1 MSDLSMFF
9 AQNAAVEVAEEF
21 AVSER
26 FKDKEGK
33 AAKWKLRSI
42 SEEENQELR
51 KSATKKTKG
60 KGGVYTSDVDHN
72 EYMSKLVVSCV
83 TFPDLKNAEI
93 QKTYGVMGAEK
104 LLLKMLLPGEFSG
117 LMEKVTA
124 INGFDQ
130 DMNELVEEV
139 KN

>member
-9 AQNAAVEVAEEF
+9 AQNAAVEVAEEVE
-21 AVSER
+21 VSTR
-26 FKDKEGK
+26 FKDKDGK
-33 AAKWKLRSI
+33 VGKWKLRSI
-42 SEEENQELR
+42 TEDDNQELR

-60 KGGVYTSDVDHN
+60 KNGMYTSDLDTN
-72 EYMSKLVVSCV
+72 EYLSKLVVACV
-83 TFPDLKNAEI
+83 VYPDLKNAEI

-104 LLLKMLLPGEFSG
+104 LLRKMLLPGEFSA
-117 LMEKVTA
+117 LMEKVQA
-124 INGFDQ
+124 MNGFDQ

>member
-1 MSDLSMFF
+1 MNDLSMFF

-21 AVSER
+21 AVSPR
-26 FKDKEGK
+26 FKDKDGK

-42 SEEENQELR
+42 SEDENQELR
-51 KSATKKTKG
+51 KSATKKTKV
-60 KGGVYTSDVDHN
+60 KGGNYTSDVDQN
-72 EYMSKLVVSCV
+72 EYLSKLVVACV

-93 QKTYGVMGAEK
+93 QKSYGVIGAEK
-104 LLLKMLLPGEFSG
+104 LLRKMLLPGEFSG

-124 INGFDQ
+124 MNGFDQ